1 MSDHAEVTVI
11 GGGVIGAS
19 ATYHLAEKG
28 MNVLLVERDG
38 LASGTSGA
46 CQGGVL
52 AHIRKPPLL
61 AYVLESQKL
70 YLQAKEHG
78 LDFEYDPSGSFIC
91 FDREEQRPM
100 VEEHAKRLKR
110 YGLKISLLERDELKA
125 ITPAIGDGVL
135 GASVYPED
143 FIVNPIRVA
152 HEFAFAAKELGAKIH
167 VFREVKAIEMV
178 GGEID
183 AVITD
188 KGRIRTGCVVVAAGV
203 WSPAIAQMIGYT
215 LPVKPKRGQLLVTE
229 PVRRSKIRFILDSD
243 YLVTA
248 YDPAAVEVS
257 KDPRIRLGVASSLAQ
272 ANSGNWLMGSSRDM
286 AGFDRSCTRETLEWI
301 VKRAMTFLPRL
312 GKLNCIRTFAGLR
325 PITDDGLPVL
335 GKVEEVEDFVIATGT
350 HGEGIML
357 APLWGKLIA
366 ELIANNSTSMP
377 IELFNPARFHRTQ

>member
-1 MSDHAEVTVI
+1 MSDYAEVTVI

-19 ATYHLAEKG
+19 ATYYLAEKG
-28 MNVLLVERDG
+28 LNVLLVERDG

-61 AYVLESQKL
+61 SYVLESQKL
-70 YLQAKEHG
+70 YLQAKEYG
-78 LDFEYDPSGSFIC
+78 LDFELDPSGSFIC

-100 VEEHAKRLKR
+100 VEEHAKQLKR
-110 YGLKISLLERDELKA
+110 YGLKISLLEGNDLKA
-125 ITPAIGDGVL
+125 ITPDIGDGVL

-152 HEFAFAAKELGAKIH
+152 HEFAFAAKKLGAQIH
-167 VFREVKAIEMV
+167 VFREVKAIEML
-178 GGEID
+178 GGKID
-183 AVITD
+183 EVITD
-188 KGRIRTGCVVVAAGV
+188 KGRIRTGCVVNAAGV
-203 WSPAIAQMIGYT
+203 WSPAIAQMIGYN

-229 PVRRSKIRFILDSD
+229 PAIRSKIRFILDGD

-248 YDPAAVEVS
+248 YDPAAVETS
-257 KDPRIRLGVASSLAQ
+257 KDPRIRLGIASSLAQ
-272 ANSGNWLMGSSRDM
+272 VKSGNWLLGSSRDL

-301 VKRAMTFLPRL
+301 VKRAMTFLPGL
-312 GKLNCIRTFAGLR
+312 GKLNCVRTFAGLR
-325 PITDDGLPVL
+325 PITDDGLPIL
-335 GKVEEVEDFVIATGT
+335 GKVEEVENFIIATGT

-366 ELIANNSTSMP
+366 ELIAYNTTSMP
-377 IELFNPARFHRTQ
+377 IELFNPARFRRTQ

>member
-1 MSDHAEVTVI
+1 MSDYADVVVI

-19 ATYHLAEKG
+19 VTCYLAEKG
-28 MNVLLVERDG
+28 LNVFLVDRGG

-61 AYVLESQKL
+61 SYVLESQKL
-70 YLQAKEHG
+70 YFHAKNQG
-78 LDFEYDPSGSFIC
+78 LDFEYDPCGSFIC
-91 FDREEQRPM
+91 FDREDQRSM
-100 VEEHAKRLKR
+100 VEEHAKQLKR
-110 YGLKISLLERDELKA
+110 HGLKISLLERDDLKA
-125 ITPAIGDGVL
+125 ITPAIGDEVL
-135 GASVYPED
+135 GASVYNED

-167 VFREVKAIEMV
+167 VFREVKAIEMK
-178 GGEID
+178 GSEIY
-183 AVITD
+183 AIITD
-188 KGRIRTGCVVVAAGV
+188 KGRIRTGCVVNAAGV
-203 WSPAIAQMIGYT
+203 WSPDVAQMIGYT

-229 PVRRSKIRFILDSD
+229 PVRRSKIRFILDGD

-248 YDPAAVEVS
+248 YDPDAVEAS
-257 KDPRIRLGVASSLAQ
+257 NDPRIKLGVASSLAQ
-272 ANSGNWLMGSSRDM
+272 AKTGNWLLGSSRDL

-301 VKRAMTFLPRL
+301 VKRAMTFLPGL

-335 GKVEEVEDFVIATGT
+335 GRVEEVEDFVIATGT

-357 APLWGKLIA
+357 APLWGKLTA
-366 ELIANNSTSMP
+366 ELIAKNTTSMP
-377 IELFNPARFHRTQ
+377 IELFNPARFRRTQ